1 MKACSIVLFRN
12 DLRIEDHEPLTR
24 ACLSGM
30 PVVAL
35 YVFEKYQYTTTNH
48 YGFPKTGAPRAQFI
62 MESVKDLENQL
73 AALNIPLFV
82 RFGTTDDV
90 ISNLISSL
98 MPIGL
103 FPTNI
108 HYSIEL
114 GSEEQTVIALAKE
127 KFPDLKWHSYW
138 TKGLYKLEW
147 FNPIDSI
154 PDLFTTFRQKVEKQ
168 FIVCQSLSIP
178 KVLSPNQK
186 EVWHACPKDEWVQFP
201 SWEMLKLNKPILSK
215 KRTYDFIGG
224 STTGQAR
231 LEDYLFGTDAI
242 ATYKETRNGMLRPN
256 DSSRLSPW
264 LAQGCLSPRQVYTQI
279 KHYEIERLRNDST
292 YWLFF
297 ELLWREFFI
306 LMHFKYGD
314 RLFFQQGI
322 QQRKKDWKENE
333 EQMHRWLEGRTNAP
347 LVDASMHELI
357 ETGFTTNRARQNA
370 ASFLTQTWKIDWL
383 LGAEYYESQLI
394 DYDPAS
400 NYGNWQYLAGIGNDA
415 RQDRWFD
422 VTKQAKQYDP
432 KGEYVKHW
440 G

>member
-12 DLRIEDHEPLTR
+12 DLRIEDHEPLTK
-24 ACLSGM
+24 ACQSGM

-35 YVFEKYQYTTTNH
+35 YVFEKYQYTKTNH
-48 YGFPKTGAPRAQFI
+48 YGFPKTGAPRAKFI
-62 MESVKDLENQL
+62 IESVKVLENQL

-90 ISNLISSL
+90 ILELITSL
-98 MPIGL
+98 VPLGL
-103 FPTNI
+103 FPANI
-108 HYSIEL
+108 YYSIEL
-114 GSEEQTVIALAKE
+114 GSEERTVIALAKE
-127 KFPDLKWHSYW
+127 KIPELKWHAYW
-138 TKGLYKLEW
+138 TKGLYKLDW
-147 FNPIDSI
+147 FNPSDTI
-154 PDLFTTFRQKVEKQ
+154 PDLFTTFRKKVEKQ
-168 FIVCQSLSIP
+168 FIACHVIPVP
-178 KVLSPNQK
+178 KVLYSNQL
-186 EVWHACPKDEWVQFP
+186 EVWRSYPKDEWVQIP
-201 SWEMLKLNKPILSK
+201 SWEILKLDEPVDA
-215 KRTYDFIGG
+215 KRKTFDFIGG
-224 STTGQAR
+224 SITGKAR
-231 LEDYLFGTDAI
+231 LNEYLFGTDAI

-264 LAQGCLSPRQVYTQI
+264 LAQGCISPRQVYDQI
-279 KHYEIERLRNDST
+279 KHYEAERQSNEST

-314 RLFFQQGI
+314 RLFFQKGI
-322 QQRKKDWKENE
+322 QQRTKNWNENV
-333 EQMHRWLEGRTNAP
+333 EQMKNWLQGRTNAP

-357 ETGFTTNRARQNA
+357 ETGYTSNRARQNA

-394 DYDPAS
+394 DYEPAS

-422 VTKQAKQYDP
+422 VMKQAKQYDP
-432 KGEYVKHW
+432 NREYVKHW
-440 G
+440 R